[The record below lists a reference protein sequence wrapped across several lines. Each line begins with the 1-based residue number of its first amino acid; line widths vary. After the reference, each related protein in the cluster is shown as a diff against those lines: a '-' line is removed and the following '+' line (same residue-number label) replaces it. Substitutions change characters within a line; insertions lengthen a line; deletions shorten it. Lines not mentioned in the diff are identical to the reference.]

1 MSQVHAQASAVVAAA
16 PEQVYAVF
24 ADYRNAH
31 PRVLPRAYFSE
42 LAVEQG
48 GYGAGTVFRVKTR
61 FLGME
66 RAFRMAVTEPVPGRT
81 LVETDLDSS
90 LATTFTI
97 MPTPYEQQ
105 AWVQIATVWEA
116 SRGISGLI
124 ERVTT
129 PPIMRMI
136 YRKELRQLA
145 AYLRHKLAQAS

>member
-1 MSQVHAQASAVVAAA
+1 MSQVHVEASAVVAAA

-31 PRVLPRAYFSE
+31 PRILPRAYFSD
-42 LAVEQG
+42 LVVEQG
-48 GYGAGTVFRVKTR
+48 GSGAGTVFRVKTR
-61 FLGME
+61 FLGAE
-66 RAFRMAVTEPVPGRT
+66 RAYHLAVTEPVPGRT
-81 LVETDLDSS
+81 LVETDLDTG

-116 SRGISGLI
+116 SRGTTGLI
-124 ERVTT
+124 ERVTM

-145 AYLRHKLAQAS
+145 AYLQQKLARAS